1 MLENLN
7 SKIIHLKFSVLL
19 PKKMHELSIATS
31 IIEIAEEFAVK
42 NKGANITKIEI
53 EVGELSGIV
62 VDSLEFAMELAVVN
76 TVLERAKI
84 IITTIKGMTRCKQ
97 CGKEYVNSDWY
108 TACPQCASMDFDIT
122 GGKELQ
128 IKSIFIE

>member
-1 MLENLN
+1 
-7 SKIIHLKFSVLL
+7 
-19 PKKMHELSIATS
+19 MHELSIATS
-31 IIEIAEEFAVK
+31 IIEIAEEFAIK
-42 NKGANITKIEI
+42 NKGANIIKIEI

-62 VDSLEFAMELAVVN
+62 LDSLEFALELAIEK

-84 IITTIKGMTRCKQ
+84 IITTIKGMARCKQ